1 MSNKLDNFV
10 NKEIENSILKYP
22 ILFKDFLEMDD
33 EIYDTLK
40 KAESLVA
47 FIIGALLAGGGYVL
61 LSYLGMGTLTTIL
74 VVLGITSPFS
84 IPTLIAAII
93 GGGAIAIAINKI
105 SDNHKKKFFKI
116 LPKYINSS
124 IDFLAQLIAQF
135 LYAKCKDKNKVIK
148 FLVEKMGYNEQ
159 FLNSYEF
166 KNVDNLSKYQ
176 NSLKKMFEKNNIDF
190 NKFLE
195 KTNTLC

>member
-1 MSNKLDNFV
+1 MSDKLDNFI
-10 NKEIENSILKYP
+10 NKEVENNILKYP

-33 EIYDTLK
+33 KTYDTLK

-47 FIIGALLAGGGYVL
+47 FILGAIIAGMGYAI
-61 LSYLGMGTLTTIL
+61 LSYLGMGTLATIL
-74 VVLGITSPFS
+74 VALGITSPFS

-93 GGGAIAIAINKI
+93 GGGTIAIAINKI

-166 KNVDNLSKYQ
+166 KNVDNISKYQ
-176 NSLKKMFEKNNIDF
+176 NSLKKIFEKNNIDF